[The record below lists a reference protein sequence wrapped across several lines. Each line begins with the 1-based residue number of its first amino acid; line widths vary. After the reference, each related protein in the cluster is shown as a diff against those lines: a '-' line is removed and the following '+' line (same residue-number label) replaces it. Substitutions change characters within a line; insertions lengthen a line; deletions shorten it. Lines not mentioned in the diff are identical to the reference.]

1 MSATAIIKTESV
13 FTPVEN
19 IFQMDITNI
28 HAELTILKHKNPD
41 VTSITDLL
49 SEIEKQQN
57 NVDQFSTI
65 REKYKTIR
73 EQLNN

>member
-65 REKYKTIR
+65 RENIK
-73 EQLNN
+73 QLENN